1 MMDVVPDAGNSD
13 KTGSGCEVRD
23 ERREFMN
30 VNGVTSSQAAGAY
43 AAYTSQVKAKEVE
56 NTTGKNEEAAAVY
69 EPSQEAQTTDTV
81 KSYKPN
87 TAIIDKLKAD
97 ADARTESLR
106 NLVEK
111 LMGQQAQKFGEATD
125 IWSFLKSGEY
135 EVDPETKAQAH
146 SDIAEEGYWGVEKT
160 SDRILQFATALTGGD
175 PDKLDSM
182 IDAFKKGYEQAEK
195 TWGGELPEISKKTYD
210 AVLDKFEKLK
220 TGETDPSKYLTE

>member
-1 MMDVVPDAGNSD
+1 MVCG
-13 KTGSGCEVRD
+13 

-43 AAYTSQVKAKEVE
+43 AAYTSQVKAKEAE

-87 TAIIDKLKAD
+87 TAIIDKLKAE

-125 IWSFLKSGEY
+125 IWSFLKSGKY
-135 EVDPETKAQAH
+135 EVDPETKAQAQK
-146 SDIAEEGYWGVEKT
+146 DIAEDGYWGVEKT
-160 SDRILQFATALTGGD
+160 SDRIVQFATALTGGD

-182 IDAFKKGYEQAEK
+182 IDAFKKGYAQAEK

-220 TGETDPSKYLTE
+220 TGETDPSKYLAE